1 MRFSPSSPH
10 AHLSSSIGNL
20 GLVICV
26 LAYLA
31 LSLAVGSGL
40 AGPPTTPDAA
50 ATPLLADDATVQ
62 AATWSGVEAFTML
75 GIGAGIWA
83 FSAIAFAGKRQA
95 TLR

>member
-1 MRFSPSSPH
+1 MRFSPSGFRGQ
-10 AHLSSSIGNL
+10 LSTSIGNL

-40 AGPPTTPDAA
+40 AGPPTTPDTA
-50 ATPLLADDATVQ
+50 ATPLLADDTSGQ
-62 AATWSGVEAFTML
+62 SATWSGVEAFTML
-75 GIGAGIWA
+75 GVGVGIWA

-95 TLR
+95 TSR